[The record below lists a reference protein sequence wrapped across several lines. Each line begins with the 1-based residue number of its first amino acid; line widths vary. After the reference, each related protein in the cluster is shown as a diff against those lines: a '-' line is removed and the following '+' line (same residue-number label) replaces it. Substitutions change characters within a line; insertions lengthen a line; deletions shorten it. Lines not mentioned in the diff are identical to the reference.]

1 MDVFAVSHPAVPSS
15 ILALSRFIELHCFD
29 SGVWLLIAERNAERG
44 STNTVGCKFLK
55 ATAIEVFS
63 GRISFDRY
71 DLLGI
76 GCLLD
81 GMLLSQLQ

>member
-44 STNTVGCKFLK
+44 STNTVGCKVLSK
-55 ATAIEVFS
+55 P
-63 GRISFDRY
+63 
-71 DLLGI
+71 LLGTNKA
-76 GCLLD
+76 LHF
-81 GMLLSQLQ
+81 QP